1 MDQYQVHLRERELLH
16 PGHFPEIPAIPTSF
30 HHSGIRMPVCPL
42 QQMRDLV
49 DERVCQQIRHDVRFD
64 GSPDAVIEDLAMD
77 SVEWLT
83 ESQRIGEVVRPRIGE
98 HNDFKGDILSRSS
111 RAGLPSPVP
120 LDSNPDTREY
130 LA

>member
-49 DERVCQQIRHDVRFD
+49 DECVCQEIRHDVGFD
-64 GSPDAVIEDLAMD
+64 GSPDAAIEDLAMD
-77 SVEWLT
+77 SVEWLA
-83 ESQRIGEVVRPRIGE
+83 ESKRTWEVVFPGIGE
-98 HNDFKGDILSRSS
+98 HTDFKGSILSGNN
-111 RAGLPSPVP
+111 RARLPSPVP
-120 LDSNPDTREY
+120 LY
-130 LA
+130 